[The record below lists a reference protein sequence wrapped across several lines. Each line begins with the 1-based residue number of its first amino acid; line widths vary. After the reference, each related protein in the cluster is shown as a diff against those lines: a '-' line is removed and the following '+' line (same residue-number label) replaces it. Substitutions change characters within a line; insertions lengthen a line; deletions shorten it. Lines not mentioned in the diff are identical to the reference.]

1 MLEVKVTPENANV
14 EKGKTQEFK
23 AEVTGDNVPHK
34 GVTWSIAGNTSENT
48 KISEA
53 GLLTV
58 AEDETSEKIEVIA
71 TSFYDTTAIG
81 KVEVVI
87 TEKAGEPVN
96 PDDNKEPEIPTDPDD
111 NKEPET
117 PTDPDDNKEPE
128 TPTNPDDNKEPETP
142 ANPDDKKDETTTIEF
157 GYDVDIDNDYL
168 VGIKA
173 QTSVD
178 RFKSVLLNDNDDYI
192 VVVKSANREVK
203 TGNIATGMFA
213 QVQDKN
219 GNVVKDTNGNLLV
232 YEIIVKG
239 DVNGDGVADSLD
251 TVSIKAHRSEVKLL
265 KGAALKAADINN
277 DNSVDST
284 DSKLLLYHRAEVSG
298 YNLNYTK

>member
-1 MLEVKVTPENANV
+1 
-14 EKGKTQEFK
+14 
-23 AEVTGDNVPHK
+23 
-34 GVTWSIAGNTSENT
+34 
-48 KISEA
+48 
-53 GLLTV
+53 
-58 AEDETSEKIEVIA
+58 
-71 TSFYDTTAIG
+71 
-81 KVEVVI
+81 
-87 TEKAGEPVN
+87 
-96 PDDNKEPEIPTDPDD
+96 
-111 NKEPET
+111 
-117 PTDPDDNKEPE
+117 
-128 TPTNPDDNKEPETP
+128 
-142 ANPDDKKDETTTIEF
+142 
-157 GYDVDIDNDYL
+157 
-168 VGIKA
+168 
-173 QTSVD
+173 
-178 RFKSVLLNDNDDYI
+178 
-192 VVVKSANREVK
+192 
-203 TGNIATGMFA
+203 MFA